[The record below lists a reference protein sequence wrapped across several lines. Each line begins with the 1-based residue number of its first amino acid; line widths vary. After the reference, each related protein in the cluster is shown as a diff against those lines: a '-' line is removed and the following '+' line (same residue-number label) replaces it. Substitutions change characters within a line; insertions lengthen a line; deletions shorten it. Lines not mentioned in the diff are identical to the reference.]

1 MYFPGILVGTDMLHF
16 QLIFQGSV
24 LVILTIIFVTNKSMK
39 SVRSFNRLIS
49 VHLIERLEDDLE
61 DLSHFLWHWTYPT
74 ITPTNRSLIEKRLYS
89 KTIQTDTFDLY
100 KLSRSTWVYV
110 QPTTSRRHLFLLL
123 TSDFCPHTYRK
134 LLTNFASLFTSGKV
148 SFSRFLHYYLT
159 LLISESSPV
168 SVSELGGRQLTL
180 QVDLA
185 DTPLARQSHIK
196 SIIRLFHLDVILIY
210 TALLLKRK
218 IAIYHHSQS
227 TLLDF
232 STALSSFVS
241 HRPHTDTHEIL
252 YPNVD
257 LHDPEQLEHLHRLHH
272 FIATFQDADIGE
284 QVDLYDIYINLAAVE
299 ITISN
304 KAREMFSMTK
314 THKEVAIA
322 LVRVAENESA
332 SSEDVIAEICK
343 KTKELK
349 TTLTQFCKDSST
361 ESPDGDMCMISKAT
375 LQQKLL
381 SPNLESFYW
390 NFAIAEGM
398 AKIELQKFK

>member
-1 MYFPGILVGTDMLHF
+1 
-16 QLIFQGSV
+16 
-24 LVILTIIFVTNKSMK
+24 MK
-39 SVRSFNRLIS
+39 SDRPFNRLVS
-49 VHLIERLEDDLE
+49 VHLIERCEEDLN

-74 ITPTNRSLIEKRLYS
+74 ITPTDRSLIEKRLYS
-89 KTIQTDTFDLY
+89 KATHTDTFDLY
-100 KLSRSTWVYV
+100 KLRRGTWVYV
-110 QPTTSRRHLFLLL
+110 QPTSRRHLFLLL
-123 TSDFCPHTYRK
+123 TRDFCPHTYRK
-134 LLTNFASLFTSGKV
+134 LLTNFASLFTCRKV
-148 SFSRFLHYYLT
+148 SFSRFIHYYLT
-159 LLISESSPV
+159 LLISECPV
-168 SVSELGGRQLTL
+168 SVSELGGRQLSL
-180 QVDLA
+180 EVDLT
-185 DTPLARQSHIK
+185 DTLLARQSHIK

-210 TALLLKRK
+210 TALLLKRR

-232 STALSSFVS
+232 STALLSFVS
-241 HRPHTDTHEIL
+241 HRPEVNTHDIL

-257 LHDPEQLEHLHRLHH
+257 LHDPEQLEQLYRLGH
-272 FIATFQDADIGE
+272 FIATFQDANISE

-299 ITISN
+299 ISISN
-304 KAREMFSMTK
+304 KAREIFSMTK

-322 LVRVAENESA
+322 LVRVAENEST

-349 TTLTQFCKDSST
+349 TTLTQLCKDSTTDSA
-361 ESPDGDMCMISKAT
+361 EGDICMISKNI

-398 AKIELQKFK
+398 AKIE

>member
-1 MYFPGILVGTDMLHF
+1 MLLSTHFPIHCFGHFDSRFGTK
-16 QLIFQGSV
+16 
-24 LVILTIIFVTNKSMK
+24 KSMK
-39 SVRSFNRLIS
+39 SGRPFNRLVS
-49 VHLIERLEDDLE
+49 VHLIERRDDDLD

-74 ITPTNRSLIEKRLYS
+74 ITLADRSFIEKRLFS
-89 KTIQTDTFDLY
+89 KAIHTDTFDFY
-100 KLSRSTWVYV
+100 KLRSSTWVYV
-110 QPTTSRRHLFLLL
+110 QPTSSRRHFFLLI
-123 TSDFCPHTYRK
+123 TRDFCPHTYRK
-134 LLTNFASLFTSGKV
+134 LLTNLASLFTSGKV
-148 SFSRFLHYYLT
+148 SFPRFIHYYLS
-159 LLISESSPV
+159 LLISECPV

-180 QVDLA
+180 ELDLA

-196 SIIRLFHLDVILIY
+196 SVIRLFHLDVILIY

-218 IAIYHHSQS
+218 IAIYHHSQH

-241 HRPHTDTHEIL
+241 HRPEVNTHEIL

-257 LHDPEQLEHLHRLHH
+257 LHDREQIEQLHRQNH

-299 ITISN
+299 INISN
-304 KAREMFSMTK
+304 KARDIFSMTR
-314 THKEVAIA
+314 THKSLAIA
-322 LVRVAENESA
+322 LVRVAENEST

-349 TTLTQFCKDSST
+349 TTLTQFCKDST
-361 ESPDGDMCMISKAT
+361 TDSPDGDKCMISKDA

-398 AKIELQKFK
+398 ASATCSISTMSSPSSK